1 MAVEGSSLIPIL
13 ILVLVYFLW
22 NGCIASQRNTVFN
35 AEVGKGIGN
44 LLKSQSFAYDP
55 EKLDRVLDARNHLLL
70 LHVKLTKSR
79 VTWRRLC
86 SRRATFVRYLRF
98 VGHFLMWNCLGHQS
112 CHKGKVNKNVR
123 IYCDWWKNKDRDLS
137 VFETSRSREW
147 QFSTEVSGQNIG
159 SILLLGSWTL
169 ALGDFINP
177 KSNILSLQH
186 NVKYLFHVWK
196 KRSLICIGL

>member
-1 MAVEGSSLIPIL
+1 MYVAVEGSSLIPIL

-79 VTWRRLC
+79 VT
-86 SRRATFVRYLRF
+86 
-98 VGHFLMWNCLGHQS
+98 
-112 CHKGKVNKNVR
+112 
-123 IYCDWWKNKDRDLS
+123 
-137 VFETSRSREW
+137 
-147 QFSTEVSGQNIG
+147 
-159 SILLLGSWTL
+159 
-169 ALGDFINP
+169 
-177 KSNILSLQH
+177 
-186 NVKYLFHVWK
+186 
-196 KRSLICIGL
+196 